1 MTWFRVGGAGIPA
14 SLKNNMN
21 SVLNK
26 KFGTTGQ
33 NYPPK
38 GWPDNVNLLG
48 PLPIIISNKAPIVSF
63 SDGADDVPIESGTFY
78 VVPSQAGTGTPS
90 PSNPRAISGYTGMT
104 ISHAKNLFLPNP
116 TDSAASTTNGV
127 TRSYSIDTQE
137 FTLSG
142 TNEKTDA
149 NWLIANWSNE
159 TIVGLKA
166 GATYTFSHN
175 LSNNCY
181 AQITYYDTNGSTK
194 TLVSLTG
201 NASKNA
207 STQFTVPSDFDRPR
221 NFQIGIYRTAT
232 TVDEQAHFMIMGGAV
247 TSDFVK
253 YVTPETL
260 AVSWQTEAGTVYGG
274 ERKTDGTLTETWGYH
289 KVTSSETSIDFLA
302 GTNNNG
308 YRIGFDIANAETP
321 KYSGCL
327 SNCFEN
333 KACLN
338 SATWTIGAFC
348 IYGTRI
354 YIVCPNDCD
363 TSQKC
368 IDYLLSVNAEFA
380 YPLAT
385 PNEYSLSPISLSTYY
400 GANNF
405 YCDTGDSQLNYRAD
419 INLYLSLLQGSRSL
433 SASLMRSAG
442 PEEVSE
448 PEENIQ
454 NTEEQEG
461 DNDAR

>member
-1 MTWFRVGGAGIPA
+1 MAWYRAGGGGIP
-14 SLKNNMN
+14 SSVKTDMNN
-21 SVLNK
+21 VLNK
-26 KFGTTGQ
+26 KFGTSGQ
-33 NYPPK
+33 TYPPTE
-38 GWPDNVNLLG
+38 WADDVNLMGMLEVKSTTKSA
-48 PLPIIISNKAPIVSF
+48 IAHIT
-63 SDGADDVPIESGTFY
+63 DGADDVPISEGTFY
-78 VVPSQAGTGTPS
+78 IAPSQSGTGTPS
-90 PSNPRAISGYTGMT
+90 PSNPRPIVGYTGMT

-260 AVSWQTEAGTVYGG
+260 PVSWQTEAGTVYGG
-274 ERKTDGTLTETWGYH
+274 ELKTDGTLTESYAVLSLAVADMNNTESYPGWTNSGIRQYVSAGDVVLNDEITSVGQGYGYN
-289 KVTSSETSIDFLA
+289 TT
-302 GTNNNG
+302 GTKDIIYLPKSLYNNMTQTQWQTD
-308 YRIGFDIANAETP
+308 YPDLVIQIA
-321 KYSGCL
+321 
-327 SNCFEN
+327 
-333 KACLN
+333 
-338 SATWTIGAFC
+338 
-348 IYGTRI
+348 
-354 YIVCPNDCD
+354 V
-363 TSQKC
+363 
-368 IDYLLSVNAEFA
+368 
-380 YPLAT
+380 PLAT

-400 GANNF
+400 GDNNVW
-405 YCDTGDSQLNYRAD
+405 CDTGDTQIDYRSTGASEVYREAE
-419 INLYLSLLQGSRSL
+419 NLSF
-433 SASLMRSAG
+433 
-442 PEEVSE
+442 
-448 PEENIQ
+448 
-454 NTEEQEG
+454 
-461 DNDAR
+461 

>member
-1 MTWFRVGGAGIPA
+1 MAWYRAGGGGIP
-14 SLKNNMN
+14 SSVKTDMNN
-21 SVLNK
+21 VLNK
-26 KFGTTGQ
+26 KFGTSGQ
-33 NYPPK
+33 TYPPTE
-38 GWPDNVNLLG
+38 WADDVNLMGMLEVKSTTKSA
-48 PLPIIISNKAPIVSF
+48 IAHIT
-63 SDGADDVPIESGTFY
+63 DGADDVPISSGTFY

-260 AVSWQTEAGTVYGG
+260 PVSWQTEAGTVYGG
-274 ERKTDGTLTETWGYH
+274 ELKTDGTLTESYAVLSLAVADMNNTESYPGWTNSGIRQYVSAGDVVLNDEITSVGQGYGYN
-289 KVTSSETSIDFLA
+289 TT
-302 GTNNNG
+302 GTKDIIYLPKSLYNNMTQTQWQTD
-308 YRIGFDIANAETP
+308 YPDLVIQIA
-321 KYSGCL
+321 
-327 SNCFEN
+327 
-333 KACLN
+333 
-338 SATWTIGAFC
+338 
-348 IYGTRI
+348 
-354 YIVCPNDCD
+354 V
-363 TSQKC
+363 
-368 IDYLLSVNAEFA
+368 
-380 YPLAT
+380 PLAT

-400 GANNF
+400 GDNNVW
-405 YCDTGDSQLNYRAD
+405 CDTGDTQIDYRSTGASEVYREAE
-419 INLYLSLLQGSRSL
+419 NLSF
-433 SASLMRSAG
+433 
-442 PEEVSE
+442 
-448 PEENIQ
+448 
-454 NTEEQEG
+454 
-461 DNDAR
+461 